1 MVNNYFKSLINSCT
15 SLLINV
21 SIILIQQ
28 EVLDLLVNASIILG
42 SEGVKINKSYS
53 LKKVQ
58 SPD

>member
-15 SLLINV
+15 SLLINA